1 MATYSVTCPSL
12 IINSSNSDHDGAIIN
27 ESTPDSH
34 ATRTNN
40 PSIIDT
46 TQYTTAIHTLFK
58 FDNAPLANYLKKAVK
73 HVYVRIYN
81 VSAEKMSGESEKYI
95 GGTIEALNTTFN
107 ESTVTWNNTPS
118 SRVLF
123 LIYIQVSASSTT
135 IGTQS
140 IEVPYYQAGYSGYD
154 GQAATRSLYA
164 QLPIGIRIGNH
175 ATSADKKNVNYYSK
189 NDNHAGSTNVDVLV
203 ELEDWNPALT
213 VRFPTVGAFV
223 KASIVNT
230 FSVSFDAF
238 DSINYPTAQT
248 ITYEI
253 KDTETSAV
261 TSYTASVSINLN
273 GRTYIE
279 WTVPAG
285 TLENGKDYQW
295 HAKIT
300 TDDGTTGWSGWA
312 DFTTKDAIPGQPTIV
327 SPQAKYL
334 IGSDPTTLSWQHN
347 IATGSAQHAYD
358 LQYKQ
363 AGSWTDIVVNEVSAD
378 QSYTVPEGFFSAGQ
392 MYWRV
397 RTYNTDD
404 VAGDWGTSSANV
416 VQAKPETPILSQITS
431 APRLSASW
439 QSVGQQAYRFT
450 VANAAGKIVYDS
462 GDTYG
467 VGKTITID
475 DYLPDG
481 NYTVSLK
488 IQNGLGMWSD
498 PAISGIAIQ
507 NTPQA
512 GEDVITAQSIFG
524 GVRID
529 LGLPNTQQM
538 GNPLTYENIP
548 EGSEFDSAIVNG
560 ETEEIGN
567 GEKGPDNPYALNGT
581 TKLTSSDGGE
591 NSQEIDFDP
600 LYSVGDQHDTLD
612 LLTGERTMITEL
624 HQLDETAGWEYD
636 PESLSSYGGDT
647 LDITDA
653 QEGGE
658 LTKLEVEGET
668 VQDGSGTPSPDNVR
682 PLHGVQQITLSD
694 GGNQSQTIALPQP
707 LYSLPDG
714 TADEI
719 EAVSGQEAQRIGKA
733 ILNGSTG
740 TWLVYPSSESAL
752 SICFYAS
759 GLFSNRKI
767 PSSSNTSI
775 CDKFLYSSNII
786 YSTSDVDE
794 GYYPYPT
801 IADRHA
807 IRILKSRL
815 VGWLDTWTD
824 AQKVAAFK
832 AWLAANPVTILYELA
847 APVAIVGTPQ
857 AIATYAHTIV
867 TTDIASNLSA
877 TYVNNGPALY
887 VRCQSTI
894 ARPQHCT
901 HFKDQPYDDS
911 WYDGQQG
918 IGVDGARLYLKVPKA
933 MAKTLS
939 EFLLWIATQTIQFLS
954 LRSEPLSSQEDAK
967 PVPIY
972 YPTTIL
978 TLDRGAMTAARTVV
992 SAEGT
997 RYILRDN
1004 KPIAKITGTIYVDHT
1019 ASGVHEYIFRIVT
1032 EDGNYYDTNAV
1043 TASPLIRYACIS
1055 KFETPNQILLLKF
1068 GEGQPPQR
1076 SNQSSKIYSS
1086 NHFAGRAL
1094 PVHDVTEQHDSAWE
1108 FSYSLLSREDYLG
1121 LYQLFLDGETV
1132 LFRDSRGYKAIGT
1145 MTSIKPTPTR
1155 KTLSVSFT
1163 IEESDVIEG
1172 IDYD

>member
-1 MATYSVTCPSL
+1 MATYSITCPSS
-12 IINSSNSDHDGAIIN
+12 IINSSNSDYDGAIIN
-27 ESTPDSH
+27 EATPDSH

-73 HVYVRIYN
+73 HAYVRIYN
-81 VSAEKMSGESEKYI
+81 VSAEKMSSESEKYI

-175 ATSADKKNVNYYSK
+175 ATIADKKNVNYYSK
-189 NDNHAGSTNVDVLV
+189 NDNHAGSTNVDVLF

-248 ITYEI
+248 ITYEV
-253 KDTETSAV
+253 KNTSTGTV
-261 TSYTASVSINLN
+261 TSHTASVSINLN

-295 HAKIT
+295 RAKIT

-347 IATGSAQHAYD
+347 IATGSAQHAFD

-363 AGSWTDIVVNEVSAD
+363 AGSWTDIVVHEVSAD
-378 QSYTVPEGFFSAGQ
+378 QSYTVPGDYFAAGQ

-404 VAGDWGTSSANV
+404 IAGDWGTSSANV
-416 VQAKPETPILSQITS
+416 VQAKPETPILSQIAS
-431 APRLSASW
+431 VPRLSASW

-498 PAISGIAIQ
+498 PAVSGIAIQ

-529 LGLPNTQQM
+529 LGLPNTQQT

-548 EGSEFDSAIVNG
+548 EGSEFTAAVISG
-560 ETEEIGN
+560 ETEEIGT

-612 LLTGERTMITEL
+612 LLTGERTTITEL
-624 HQLDETAGWEYD
+624 HQLDESEGWEYD
-636 PESLSSYGGDT
+636 PESLSSYGGSS
-647 LDITDA
+647 LDIVDA
-653 QEGGE
+653 QEEGE
-658 LTKLEVEGET
+658 FTKLAVEGQT
-668 VQDGSGTPSPDNVR
+668 AQDGTGDPSPDNVR
-682 PLHGVQQITLSD
+682 PLHGITALTVTD
-694 GGNQSQTIALPQP
+694 GGSQSQTVTLPQP

-719 EAVSGQEAQRIGKA
+719 EAVSGQGMQRVGK
-733 ILNGSTG
+733 IVLNGTE
-740 TWLVYPSSESAL
+740 TWA
-752 SICFYAS
+752 AAA
-759 GLFSNRKI
+759 
-767 PSSSNTSI
+767 SNTLYQKFEYTLPDKKQARNCPAF
-775 CDKFLYSSNII
+775 CDRFNVFTMHDYDLMLR
-786 YSTSDVDE
+786 E
-794 GYYPYPT
+794 GY
-801 IADRHA
+801 ADGIGSYARC
-807 IRILKSRL
+807 ILILKSRL
-815 VGWLDTWTD
+815 TGWLDTWTS

-832 AWLAANPVTILYELA
+832 SWLSANPVTVLYELA
-847 APVAIVGTPQ
+847 TPQ
-857 AIATYAHTIV
+857 AISGTPQSVQTYAHTIV
-867 TTDIASNLSA
+867 TTDIPTNISA
-877 TYVNNGPALY
+877 TYVNNDPALY
-887 VRCQSTI
+887 VHCPSAI
-894 ARPQHCT
+894 AQIGECT
-901 HFKDQPYDDS
+901 HFKNQDYGS
-911 WYDGQQG
+911 EWYDGEQG
-918 IGVDGARLYLKVPKA
+918 IGIDGTNLYLKVPKTIT
-933 MAKTLS
+933 KTLP
-939 EFLLWIATQTIQFLS
+939 EFLVWIAAQTVQFLT
-954 LRSEPLSSQEDAK
+954 LRSEPVSSQDDAK
-967 PVPIY
+967 TIPIY
-972 YPTTIL
+972 YPSTIL
-978 TLDRGAMTAARTVV
+978 TLDRGTMTVSRSTISAA
-992 SAEGT
+992 GT
-997 RYILRDN
+997 RYILRDGN
-1004 KPIAKITGTIYVDHT
+1004 PIAKITGTSYVDYT
-1019 ASGVHEYIFRIVT
+1019 SSGAHEYICRIVT
-1032 EDGNYYDTNAV
+1032 PDGNYRGTNAV
-1043 TASPLIRYACIS
+1043 MALPLIKYACIS
-1055 KFETPNQILLLKF
+1055 KFEAPNQILALKF

-1086 NHFAGRAL
+1086 NHFTGRTL
-1094 PVHDVTEQHDSAWE
+1094 PVHDVTEQYNSTWE
-1108 FSYSLLSREDYLG
+1108 YTYSLLSREDYLN

-1132 LFRDSRGYKAIGT
+1132 LFRDSKGYKAIGT
-1145 MTSIKPTPTR
+1145 MTSIKPTPSR
-1155 KTLSVSFT
+1155 KTLGVSFS